1 MRYLSMC
8 MGVATM
14 AILQFG
20 IVGHVDGTILIR
32 PTAAVATDTH
42 SAPYGPGFV
51 IDGSGLS
58 DSTIVETGDETP
70 AVYPM
75 HTNVNPNVMWFAYD
89 RFSAGPRPS
98 ITFDLGA
105 EYTVGGLHVWNYN
118 DPVIAGPSN
127 LEQAMT
133 NSGIKD
139 VEVTFSTTA
148 IDAGFGAPEVL
159 EFAKGTGLNDYT
171 GEDLLF
177 STTYAARYIKFQPT
191 SNHGHVWHYTGLSEV
206 RFFDTSGGGTVPEP
220 TTLTTLSIL
229 LTLAGL
235 TWLWRRRQS
244 NVS

>member
-1 MRYLSMC
+1 MRYLCMC

-14 AILQFG
+14 ATLQFG
-20 IVGHVDGTILIR
+20 IVGHVSGAMIIR
-32 PTAAVATDTH
+32 PTGAVATYTM
-42 SAPYGPGFV
+42 YGPGFA

-118 DPVIAGPSN
+118 DPVIAGPSH
-127 LEQAMT
+127 LEREMT

-148 IDAGFGAPEVL
+148 IDAGFGDPEVL
-159 EFAKGTGLNDYT
+159 VFAEGTGLNDYT

-177 STTYAARYIKFQPT
+177 SATHTARYIKFQPT

-206 RFFDTSGGGTVPEP
+206 RFFDTAIPEP
-220 TTLTTLSIL
+220 STLF
-229 LTLAGL
+229 LAASAFGGL
-235 TWLWRRRQS
+235 CAFSRLGRGRWRKW
-244 NVS
+244 